1 MRNSLYRPSI
11 LLFFSLAVL
20 AACSPGAA
28 GTTQASKPVVIISAP
43 PSGSVFHEGD
53 QITVQSTATDSTAVV
68 RVELLVDG
76 ATVTFDSTPN
86 AQGQPTFSVSQKWLA
101 TPGTHTIVVRA
112 VNASGTVSDLAGI
125 SISVLPAVSTTPNS
139 APTLSVLASTV
150 TPQLPTFTPIAST
163 TPLAT
168 SPTTAATPC
177 AKPQIGSF
185 TIDPGE
191 LKRGDSATLNW
202 GAVTNANSAVI
213 DNGVGGVPTPGSRS
227 VRPDKKT
234 TYTLTAT
241 GCGGTSSTQVTV
253 EVFALGA
260 GQPGIPQGT
269 RPNQKHMQFDW
280 SNRSE
285 FDDKYLS
292 GIDIETN
299 RGGSYQPFESAAN
312 FDFGNYENKKAFE
325 PGKYKVRFRWWLI
338 DRNTKQRVSLKG
350 QWSVICFDFGPNEQC
365 R

>member
-1 MRNSLYRPSI
+1 MRNGSLRHSI
-11 LLFFSLAVL
+11 LLFFSLAL
-20 AACSPGAA
+20 LTACSPGAA
-28 GTTQASKPVVIISAP
+28 GTNSASKPVVVISAP
-43 PSGSVFHEGD
+43 PSGSVFKEGD
-53 QITVQSTATDSTAVV
+53 LVTVQSTATDSTAVV

-86 AQGQPTFSVSQKWLA
+86 AQGQPSFSVSQKWQA
-101 TPGTHTIVVRA
+101 TPGTHTLVVRA

-139 APTLSVLASTV
+139 APTLPVPTLTLTA
-150 TPQLPTFTPIAST
+150 QLPTLTPIA
-163 TPLAT
+163 PAT
-168 SPTTAATPC
+168 LTNIPPTIASTPC

-213 DNGVGGVPTPGSRS
+213 DNGVGGVPTPGSRA

-241 GCGGTSSTQVTV
+241 GCGGTSSTQVTI

-260 GQPGIPQGT
+260 GQPGIPQGVT
-269 RPNQKHMQFDW
+269 TFQKNVDFDW

-285 FDDKYLS
+285 FNSDNLS
-292 GIDIETN
+292 GIDIEIN
-299 RGGSYQPFESAAN
+299 RNGSYQPFESATN
-312 FDFGNYENKKAFE
+312 LDSGHYRNKKAFDA
-325 PGKYKVRFRWWLI
+325 PRQKIRFRWWQI
-338 DRNTKQRVSLKG
+338 DPKTKQRISLKS
-350 QWSVICFDFGPNEQC
+350 QWSVICLGFNQNEKCQ
-365 R
+365 